1 MIVECLLESTYQ
13 HLSKMWDVLK
23 AAKSKRSER
32 STAKYLRLISPAFG
46 SGQRDQIGVIFEG
59 CWRHI
64 LSPN

>member
-46 SGQRDQIGVIFEG
+46 SGQRDQIFFEG